1 MPSVGTYSQLAT
13 QKKKVTA
20 TPTVHERFGPDSFQH
35 TEKNDKKENS
45 SSMRYEMSKWN
56 FGDAV
61 LVMTD

>member
-1 MPSVGTYSQLAT
+1 M
-13 QKKKVTA
+13 TA

-45 SSMRYEMSKWN
+45 SAMRYEMSKWN